1 MSLSIILIR
10 LLASLTI
17 VFATDLKPIDGC
29 SIPESGPTKGKIP
42 FGCKTTP
49 QLQKVFLESSQV
61 RCKVM
66 EVKCNP
72 QRKGEYIA
80 VAKVDQWLKG
90 KGPNQIEFRVL
101 NIPVGKKIKS
111 NILKLGR
118 GLCADLTLENS
129 SQNNVKFFVFS
140 LLDAIRHIRKYVITK
155 L

>member
-1 MSLSIILIR
+1 MSLSIILIQ

-72 QRKGEYIA
+72 KKKGEYIA

-90 KGPNQIEFRVL
+90 EGPNQIEFRVL

-129 SQNNVKFFVFS
+129 SQNWILTKIENPTSSSDS
-140 LLDAIRHIRKYVITK
+140 LPTCP
-155 L
+155 